1 MRFTKRGRYTVTA
14 IAIIGFVLII
24 AGLILIQ
31 TKLFMP
37 LETIGMLLILLANFI
52 FDYRFKER

>member
-1 MRFTKRGRYTVTA
+1 MRFTKRGRYTVAA
-14 IAIIGFVLII
+14 IAVIGFALIV
-24 AGLILIQ
+24 AGFILIQ

-37 LETIGMLLILLANFI
+37 FETIGLLLVCLANYI